1 MPFAWLLSRVRRTPS
16 LGGNVVSETATVV
29 ALACFGA
36 TDADVKTAETAENAE
51 NAENVARKLP
61 IVVAGV
67 VFSVAIVAAARMV
80 LWK

>member
-1 MPFAWLLSRVRRTPS
+1 M
-16 LGGNVVSETATVV
+16 GGDVVSKTATLV
-29 ALACFGA
+29 ALACSGVI
-36 TDADVKTAETAENAE
+36 DADVTNAE
-51 NAENVARKLP
+51 NAKNVATILA